1 MLVVIQSCKI
11 QTGSGDVLIVNQM
24 TQETRVRQSSGQISS
39 SLAIWMSLTNESASV
54 YSENNKDRRNG
65 MSEN

>member
-1 MLVVIQSCKI
+1 M
-11 QTGSGDVLIVNQM
+11 LIVNQM

-39 SLAIWMSLTNESASV
+39 SLAIRMSLTNESASV